1 MQAGIPWT
9 CRGGAATSLTGH
21 VGPSHAAHISR
32 PDFKLRQ
39 PCGMSMA
46 TAIQRHQVGTC
57 LARCRLIM
65 NGNLCLHRLL
75 LQATMHKSS
84 ARSNAARTTVMAR
97 CRRGMQVLTSGA
109 KASVD
114 SGSSKACR
122 SGPLSVPDC
131 NDASLTAVQHVQH
144 WTVTSA
150 GCISVC
156 YLEAESSCRA
166 VHLTISAARQV

>member
-1 MQAGIPWT
+1 M
-9 CRGGAATSLTGH
+9 RDEH
-21 VGPSHAAHISR
+21 
-32 PDFKLRQ
+32 
-39 PCGMSMA
+39 A
-46 TAIQRHQVGTC
+46 TAIQRHQAGTC

-114 SGSSKACR
+114 SGSSKAC
-122 SGPLSVPDC
+122 GAVAMMDC
-131 NDASLTAVQHVQH
+131 GYQMELPVDQDP
-144 WTVTSA
+144 
-150 GCISVC
+150 
-156 YLEAESSCRA
+156 
-166 VHLTISAARQV
+166 